1 MMTQESL
8 IFAACALRCFGF
20 IISLPFGEA
29 LNNVPRFFLA
39 VGLSAALYPVAT
51 VSDEVTSLAL
61 IFNFALGFMLGAPLR
76 FIADV
81 SEMIGELIDTARGQ
95 TLSSV
100 IDPLHGQGGSDL
112 AIIAKNGAVVCAISF
127 GALEVSLGGLVRSCQ
142 VIPLGVVH
150 IDQSF
155 AQGFARSLSFVVIEG
170 FRVCAVWMGA
180 FLLIDIVCAFCSR
193 LLSGLSFTQAGGVVK
208 MVVTFLL
215 VVVLAQ
221 EGGRISLAELERLL
235 LPWKSMSSAPPIV
248 SGSLSGST
256 GGPAPM
262 PLVGRAP

>member
-1 MMTQESL
+1 MTHESL

-20 IISLPFGEA
+20 ILSLPFGEA
-29 LNNVPRFFLA
+29 LSNFPRFFLA

-51 VSDEVTSLAL
+51 ASEEVTPLAL
-61 IFNFALGFMLGAPLR
+61 IFNFAIGFMLGAPLR
-76 FIADV
+76 FVADV

-95 TLSSV
+95 TISSV

-112 AIIAKNGAVVCAISF
+112 AIIAKNGAVVCAISL

-142 VIPLGVVH
+142 VIPLGVIH
-150 IDQSF
+150 IDESF
-155 AQGFARSLSFVVIEG
+155 AQGLARSLSFVVIEG

-180 FLLIDIVCAFCSR
+180 FLLIDVVCAFSSR
-193 LLSGLSFTQAGGVVK
+193 LLSGLSFNQAGGVVK

-221 EGGRISLAELERLL
+221 EGGRISFAELERLL
-235 LPWKSMSSAPPIV
+235 VPWRSLSAAPPTV
-248 SGSLSGST
+248 SSSVFGST
-256 GGPAPM
+256 GSVAPIPLPGRGP
-262 PLVGRAP
+262 

>member
-1 MMTQESL
+1 MTQEAL
-8 IFAACALRCFGF
+8 IFAACAFRCFGF

-29 LNNVPRFFLA
+29 LHTLPRFFLA
-39 VGLSAALYPVAT
+39 AGLSASLCPVAI
-51 VSDEVTSLAL
+51 VSEEVTSLAL
-61 IFNFALGFMLGAPLR
+61 IFNFAIGFMLGAPLR
-76 FIADV
+76 FVADV

-127 GALEVSLGGLVRSCQ
+127 GALEVSLGGLLRSCE
-142 VIPLGVVH
+142 VIPLGIVH
-150 IDQSF
+150 IDESF
-155 AQGFARSLSFVVIEG
+155 AQGLARSLSFVVIEG

-215 VVVLAQ
+215 VVVLAH
-221 EGGRISLAELERLL
+221 EGGRISCAELERLL
-235 LPWKSMSSAPPIV
+235 VPWRSLSAAPPAV
-248 SGSLSGST
+248 SGSPAGST
-256 GGPAPM
+256 GSVVTMPRLGRGP
-262 PLVGRAP
+262 